1 MKKIVSM
8 VTALS
13 MFTLLTS
20 TSVANAS
27 QNTAPDFVKGTLS
40 GKFTKDIKGV
50 HNFFNENKS
59 KFGVDVAE
67 NELTQLASQADNL
80 GFTHIK
86 AQQMVNGI
94 PVFGNEYIVH
104 FDKTGQ
110 VYAANGNFDAKAKK
124 AKIDK
129 TKFIAPSKAALLA
142 QAQFTFDSLQMAPN
156 AKLYLLNVNNE
167 FIPVYEVRVNFLY
180 PNPGDWHVFVNA
192 VNGNIVKQYNTISGV
207 AATATGT
214 TLIGEVNTLNVDK
227 VTTTVKRTTTTQYR
241 LIDNTRPAS
250 ITTYTAN
257 SGTILPGSVFYG
269 TTASITDKAAVSAHV
284 YAGNVYDFYK
294 SKFARNGINN
304 ANMAMKST
312 VHYKLNYNNAF
323 WNGSQMVYGDG
334 DGTTFTSL
342 SGALDVVGHEMTH
355 GVNSNSANLVYENQ
369 SGALSESISDTFGTL
384 IEFAY
389 QPAKFDWLVGED
401 IYTPAKAGDGLRNM
415 ADPAAQGHPAHMSQ
429 FKVLPNTQAGD
440 WGGVHSNC
448 GIPNKAMYL
457 TATNANIGMDKMAQ
471 LCYRALTVYYTSTTN
486 FSQARAAFVQSAT
499 DLYGAG
505 SAEVAAVNAAWDAV
519 GVN

>member
-27 QNTAPDFVKGTLS
+27 QNNAPDFVKGTLS
-40 GKFTKDIKGV
+40 GKLTKDIKGAQK
-50 HNFFNENKS
+50 FFNDNKA
-59 KFGVDVAE
+59 KFGIDVAE
-67 NELTQLASQADNL
+67 NEISQLASSTDNL

-86 AQQMVNGI
+86 TQQMVDGI

-104 FDKTGQ
+104 FNKVGQ
-110 VYAANGNFDAKAKK
+110 VYATNGTFEAKAKK
-124 AKIDK
+124 AKFDK
-129 TKFIAPSKAALLA
+129 TRFMSAEKAILIAESKFNFEALEM
-142 QAQFTFDSLQMAPN
+142 TPT
-156 AKLYLLNVNNE
+156 AKLYLLAVNNE
-167 FIPVYEVRVNFLY
+167 YVPVYAVRVNFLY
-180 PNPGDWHVFVNA
+180 PTPADWHVFVNA
-192 VNGNIVKQYNTISGV
+192 VTGDIVKQYNTISGI

-214 TLIGEVNTLNVDK
+214 TLIGEVKTLNVDK

-250 ITTYTAN
+250 ITTYTAKN
-257 SGTILPGSVFYG
+257 LTTLPGSVFYG

-294 SKFARNGINN
+294 AKFARNGINN

-312 VHYKLNYNNAF
+312 VHYKSSYNNAF

-355 GVNSNSANLVYENQ
+355 GVNSYSANLAYENQ
-369 SGALSESISDTFGTL
+369 SGALSESISDTFGAL
-384 IEFAY
+384 IEYTY
-389 QPAKFDWLVGED
+389 QPARFDWLVGED

-415 ADPAAQGHPAHMSQ
+415 ADPAAEGDPAHMSQ
-429 FKVLPNTQAGD
+429 FKVLPNTEAGD